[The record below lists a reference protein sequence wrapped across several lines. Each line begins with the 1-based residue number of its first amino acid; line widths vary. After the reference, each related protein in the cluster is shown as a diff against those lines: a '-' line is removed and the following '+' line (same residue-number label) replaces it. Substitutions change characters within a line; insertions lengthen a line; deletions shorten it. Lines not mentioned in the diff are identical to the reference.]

1 MEKNVICNKPLQIKL
16 KLYIILFENRIEPK
30 IPTPKLDKCKKNK
43 TKMFPPFVK
52 ESTSSWLDSV
62 IVHLA
67 DIIVLEDT
75 PSIQMEVGVLVKEFP
90 DIR

>member
-1 MEKNVICNKPLQIKL
+1 M
-16 KLYIILFENRIEPK
+16 
-30 IPTPKLDKCKKNK
+30 PTPKWVNFKHLKKK
-43 TKMFPPFVK
+43 KLFPFPK

>member
-1 MEKNVICNKPLQIKL
+1 MATSNVVNFKHFQNCNFFSYP
-16 KLYIILFENRIEPK
+16 
-30 IPTPKLDKCKKNK
+30 
-43 TKMFPPFVK
+43 K

-67 DIIVLEDT
+67 EIIVLEDT

>member
-1 MEKNVICNKPLQIKL
+1 MIFFFSQ
-16 KLYIILFENRIEPK
+16 
-30 IPTPKLDKCKKNK
+30 
-43 TKMFPPFVK
+43 
-52 ESTSSWLDSV
+52 ESTSFWLDSV

>member
-1 MEKNVICNKPLQIKL
+1 M
-16 KLYIILFENRIEPK
+16 
-30 IPTPKLDKCKKNK
+30 PTPKWVNENDVL
-43 TKMFPPFVK
+43 TLVFFFSQ

-67 DIIVLEDT
+67 DIVALEDT
-75 PSIQMEVGVLVKEFP
+75 PSIQMEVGLLVKEFP

>member
-1 MEKNVICNKPLQIKL
+1 MP
-16 KLYIILFENRIEPK
+16 R
-30 IPTPKLDKCKKNK
+30 PKLVHENDVFFSCQ
-43 TKMFPPFVK
+43 

-67 DIIVLEDT
+67 DIIALEDT
-75 PSIQMEVGVLVKEFP
+75 PSIMMEVGLLVKEFP

>member
-1 MEKNVICNKPLQIKL
+1 
-16 KLYIILFENRIEPK
+16 
-30 IPTPKLDKCKKNK
+30 
-43 TKMFPPFVK
+43 MFFQ
-52 ESTSSWLDSV
+52 ESNASWLDSV
-62 IVHLA
+62 IIHLA